1 MKSRRYAED
10 GHGWYAH
17 DGRVEEVLS
26 EERDA
31 QTEAHSGS
39 LSAQWVALGLEGA
52 RRERKT
58 VKTVIRHARLGD
70 EEKKQRT
77 REVWPALLWKIC
89 G

>member
-1 MKSRRYAED
+1 MKSRRYAELGD
-10 GHGWYAH
+10 NAH

-31 QTEAHSGS
+31 QTDAHSGS
-39 LSAQWVALGLEGA
+39 LSAQRVALGLEGA

-58 VKTVIRHARLGD
+58 GKAVIRHARLGD

-77 REVWPALLWKIC
+77 REVWPALL
-89 G
+89 

>member
-1 MKSRRYAED
+1 MLKTVTAGTRRLN
-10 GHGWYAH
+10 AH

-31 QTEAHSGS
+31 QTDAHSGS
-39 LSAQWVALGLEGA
+39 LSAQRVALGLEGA

-58 VKTVIRHARLGD
+58 GKAVIRHARLGD

-77 REVWPALLWKIC
+77 REVWPALL
-89 G
+89 